1 MRWSW
6 LNNRF
11 VITFG
16 AIAILVAVWN
26 VYIAFHDHGLI
37 EGRVVGPKGAPVA
50 GATVTLSERTL
61 LVSQERARTR
71 TDAGGRFKFTGH
83 RLHRPYLTVEKDG
96 VGQFGPR
103 QYPLY
108 FEGEDLILK
117 KPLKLTAQ
125 GL

>member
-11 VITFG
+11 TITFG
-16 AIAILVAVWN
+16 TIFVLVVIWN
-26 VYIAFHDHGLI
+26 VYISFHDHGLI
-37 EGRVVGPKGAPVA
+37 EGQIVGPDGAPVA
-50 GATVTLSERTL
+50 GATVTLSEQSL
-61 LVSQERARTR
+61 LVNQERGTTT
-71 TDAGGRFKFTGH
+71 TDADGRFRFTGH
-83 RLHRPYLTVEKDG
+83 HMHRPYIQVEKDG

-108 FEGEDLILK
+108 FQGEDLILK

-125 GL
+125 TS